1 MLVTYSWIEKS
12 NVSESFEEFSE
23 HLRQLRMGDKS
34 SVTDFW
40 EKYSPFIRRSMRF
53 RIARASLQPAA
64 DSMDVCQSAFG
75 TFLLHLSAGE
85 YELSSEEDLRKLLIS
100 IANNKFLMLQR
111 REQAAKRSRN
121 QTKSLS
127 DAPEPVCENSEEMAT
142 QLDYEELMAQVSARL
157 SPAELELLRMRREGQ
172 SWDEIAR
179 HLNEDPRVLCK
190 RFSRALKRVSVE
202 IGLEEKPEGKD

>member
-1 MLVTYSWIEKS
+1 M
-12 NVSESFEEFSE
+12 SESFEEFSE
-23 HLRQLRMGDKS
+23 HLRQLRMGNKS
-34 SVTDFW
+34 TVKDFW
-40 EKYSPFIRRSMRF
+40 ERYSPFIRRTMRF

-85 YELSSEEDLRKLLIS
+85 YELSSEEDMRKLLVT

-111 REQAAKRSRN
+111 REFAAKRARN

-127 DAPEPVCENSEEMAT
+127 SSPEPVCEDSGGPGAK
-142 QLDYEELMAQVSARL
+142 LDYEELMAQVTQRL
-157 SPAELELLRMRREGQ
+157 SPGELMLLNLRRDDK
-172 SWDEIAR
+172 SWDEIGKQV
-179 HLNEDPRVLCK
+179 NEDPRVLCK

-202 IGLEEKPEGKD
+202 IGLEEAEEDSK